1 MSVDKDLG
9 VSNVP
14 VGPVCS
20 PRVSRGIDWFAMAV
34 DICRPTGDS
43 PEPVTATS
51 GEALEM
57 WRSERLREASLRYD
71 VLPPGL
77 VERILD
83 DTPEAMAERMRR
95 NVL

>member
-1 MSVDKDLG
+1 M
-9 VSNVP
+9 
-14 VGPVCS
+14 
-20 PRVSRGIDWFAMAV
+20 R
-34 DICRPTGDS
+34 GDS

-57 WRSERLREASLRYD
+57 WRSERLADAYSRYD
-71 VLPPGL
+71 VLPAGL

-95 NVL
+95 EAL